1 MNLTTVNP
9 RLSTEAMAPYK
20 IAVLDDYQGL
30 SQTKF
35 SKLEPGEFEVT
46 YFPVTLPA
54 YDRSDVPQAK
64 KDELVQRLLPFQ
76 VICRSHRPIADVM
89 IDASRHNERAHS
101 ISRRAH

>member
-1 MNLTTVNP
+1 
-9 RLSTEAMAPYK
+9 MAPYQ

-46 YFPVTLPA
+46 YFPDTLPA
-54 YDRSDVPQAK
+54 YDRSDVPQWK

-76 VICRSHRPIADVM
+76 VICKSSCMIA
-89 IDASRHNERAHS
+89 
-101 ISRRAH
+101 